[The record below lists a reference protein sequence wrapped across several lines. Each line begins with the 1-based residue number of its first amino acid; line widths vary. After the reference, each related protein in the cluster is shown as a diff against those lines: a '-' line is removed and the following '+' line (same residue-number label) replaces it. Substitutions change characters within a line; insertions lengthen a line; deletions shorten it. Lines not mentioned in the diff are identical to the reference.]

1 MALQMSRRRNTGSDD
16 DIPMAPM
23 IDCVFLLLIFFM
35 VSAIMRVPPP
45 FSVTLPDSTTEHEFP
60 RKKYN
65 LFISSDD
72 KIAIDDRELFT
83 LEEVGLFI
91 SAHEHQIS
99 TLIIKADKLAKHGRV
114 IDVVERAKMSSAK
127 PEGLEVAFA
136 VAEDESGGGS
146 SIGSSPTPAPSE

>member
-1 MALQMSRRRNTGSDD
+1 MALQMRRRRNTGSDD

-65 LFISSDD
+65 LFISSDGR
-72 KIAIDDRELFT
+72 IAIDDREMQT

-91 SAHEHQIS
+91 AAHEHKIS
-99 TLIIKADKLAKHGRV
+99 TLIIKADKRAKHGRV
-114 IDVVERAKMSSAK
+114 IDVVERAKLRSSK
-127 PEGLEVAFA
+127 VEGLEVAFA
-136 VAEDESGGGS
+136 VADEEGGG
-146 SIGSSPTPAPSE
+146 GTN